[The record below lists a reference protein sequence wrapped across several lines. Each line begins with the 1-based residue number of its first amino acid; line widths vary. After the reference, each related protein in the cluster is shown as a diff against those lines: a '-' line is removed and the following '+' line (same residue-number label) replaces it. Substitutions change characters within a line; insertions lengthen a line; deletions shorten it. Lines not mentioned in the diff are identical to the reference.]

1 MISIGK
7 TLISTEIFDKQFVCD
22 LSACKGQCCI
32 DGESG
37 APLHEDE
44 LEKLDE
50 VMDEVRPY
58 MRKEGLE
65 SIEKHGLY
73 EIDMDG
79 DYVTPLVNGEECAY
93 VNFDEKGVAKCA
105 IENAYNEGKTS
116 WKKPI
121 SCHLYP
127 IRIKELKDFDALN
140 YHHWPICEAACTL
153 GQSLSVEVYRFLKE
167 PLIRKYGVDWYGEL
181 EEAHR
186 LYLEYKKNPK

>member
-7 TLISTEIFDKQFVCD
+7 TLISTEIFDKKFVCD

-37 APLHEDE
+37 APLNEDE

-50 VMDEVRPY
+50 VIDEVRPY
-58 MRKEGLE
+58 MRQEGLDSLAE
-65 SIEKHGLY
+65 NGLY

-79 DYVTPLVNGEECAY
+79 DYVTPLVGGEECAY
-93 VNFDEKGVAKCA
+93 VIFDEKGIAKCA
-105 IENAYNEGKTS
+105 IENAYNDGKTS

-153 GQSLSVEVYRFLKE
+153 GQSLSVEVFRFLKE

-186 LYLEYKKNPK
+186 LYLEYKKKDE